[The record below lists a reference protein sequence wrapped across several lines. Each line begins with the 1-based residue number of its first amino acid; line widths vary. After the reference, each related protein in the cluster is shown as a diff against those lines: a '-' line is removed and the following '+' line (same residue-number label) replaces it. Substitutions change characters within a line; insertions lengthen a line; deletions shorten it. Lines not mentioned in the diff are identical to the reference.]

1 MEKASLSPV
10 TYRAAVGDDDEGK
23 IGFLEGWERCSVI
36 HLQRQCVRGHRAT
49 QDMMKTLDL
58 AAIGGRRGRGQGAG
72 HDDTGWGK
80 GVGSSY

>member
-36 HLQRQCVRGHRAT
+36 HLVSAG
-49 QDMMKTLDL
+49 
-58 AAIGGRRGRGQGAG
+58 AA
-72 HDDTGWGK
+72 HETFLEEK
-80 GVGSSY
+80 FHNLKPN